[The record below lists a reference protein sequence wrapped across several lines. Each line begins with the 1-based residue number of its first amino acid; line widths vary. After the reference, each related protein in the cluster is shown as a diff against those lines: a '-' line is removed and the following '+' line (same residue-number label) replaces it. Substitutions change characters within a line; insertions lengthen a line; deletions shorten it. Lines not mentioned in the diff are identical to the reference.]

1 MAKKYYW
8 LKLKE
13 DFFRQ
18 REIKKLRK
26 IAGGDTFTIIY
37 LKMQLLSLKNE
48 GALYYEGLEE
58 NFYEQLSLEIDEDSD
73 NVKITVLFLIQNK
86 LIEEVDEDKYLLIK
100 AAQSIGK
107 ESESAERVR
116 KHREGNKTKSGQKSL
131 QSNNQVTK
139 CNTETETETELELET
154 ELEIQ
159 QQLDK
164 KITKILKEFSDEE
177 VKSIIKYCKENVVP
191 VDVVVEKWEI
201 VKKMKSVRNRVGA
214 LIAAISNDW
223 DKPKSHTCNTFVDG
237 CSSRDYDYDAIEKKL
252 LCWDNDEN

>member
-18 REIKKLRK
+18 KEIKKLRK

-73 NVKITVLFLIQNK
+73 NVKITVLFLLQNK

-139 CNTETETETELELET
+139 CNTETETELELET

-164 KITKILKEFSDEE
+164 KITNILKEFSKEE
-177 VKSIIKYCKENVVP
+177 VKSIIKYCKENTVP

-201 VKKMKSVRNRVGA
+201 VKNLKSVKNRVGA

-223 DKPKSHTCNTFVDG
+223 DKPKGHTGNTFVYG
-237 CSSRDYDYDAIEKKL
+237 CSSRDYDHDDIEKKL
-252 LCWDNDEN
+252 LGWDKDED